1 MRVLGQ
7 WVVIGVDY
15 EAGKVK
21 KQRQQASHQGVAKGE
36 TLRPCDRLS
45 TAWEGNLTCL
55 FRLTLEE
62 LGSQIPSVGSA

>member
-1 MRVLGQ
+1 MKLGKSKSRGSRQ
-7 WVVIGVDY
+7 VIK
-15 EAGKVK
+15 ESRKV
-21 KQRQQASHQGVAKGE
+21 RHSD
-36 TLRPCDRLS
+36 LCDRLS